1 VVDRTQKRHSLFYKQ
16 NMIQTAPYGTW
27 KSPIT
32 SDQIAAGGAIR
43 LSATK
48 IIGGNIYWLEG
59 RPAEG
64 GRNVLVCRHH
74 TGDIVDVTPA
84 DFNVRTR
91 AHEYGGGAFVVGSSA
106 VYFCNDADQR
116 IYRQEGVGEPHAI
129 TPVGKRRYADLILDE
144 RNHALIAVCEN
155 HEVDGPEAENSL
167 IQIDLNTSEIF
178 TLAGGDDFYSSPR
191 LSPDG
196 KQLAWLS
203 WRHPDMPWD
212 CTVLWQAS
220 RGAKGELIDIQQIAG
235 GNGESI
241 FQPEWS
247 LAGELFFVSDRSGWW
262 NIYCACG
269 GEIEAVCPMSAEFG
283 LPQWVFGLSTY
294 AIIDAQRI
302 VSSACI
308 RGVWSLGIID
318 CAEKKFVSIETPY
331 TDIGF
336 VVAQGEKIAFSAA
349 GTTDVDAVIEMDL
362 RTKKSQVIRRASAMT
377 VSPTYFSIP
386 EAIEFQTSNQQ
397 MAFAYFYP
405 PCNADFNAPQTER
418 PPLIVISHGGPT
430 SATSN
435 ALKLGI
441 QYWTSRG
448 FAVLDV
454 NYGGSSSFGRDYRRR
469 LNGMW
474 GIVDIDDCVNGAQY
488 LVGQGRVDGDRLII
502 RGNSAG
508 GYTTLCAL
516 TFRDCFKAGASY
528 YGVSDLT
535 ALADDTHK
543 FESRYLDRL
552 IGPYPQ
558 AKNIYLERSP
568 INFVDRL
575 NAPVIFLQG
584 LEDKV
589 VPPNQ
594 AGVMVDALK
603 KKGLPVAYVAFPG
616 EQHGFRRSE
625 TLKRALDA
633 ELYFYAKVFR
643 FELPNDIESVEIFNL
658 KEEK

>member
-1 VVDRTQKRHSLFYKQ
+1 
-16 NMIQTAPYGTW
+16 MIQTAPYGTW
-27 KSPIT
+27 TSPIT
-32 SDQIAAGGAIR
+32 SELIAAGGAIR

-48 IIGGNIYWLEG
+48 IVGGNIYWLEG

-64 GRNVLVCRHH
+64 GRNVLVCRHEN
-74 TGDIVDVTPA
+74 GEIVEVTPA
-84 DFNVRTR
+84 NFNVRTR
-91 AHEYGGGAFVVGSSA
+91 AHEYGGGAFVVGSDA
-106 VYFCNDADQR
+106 IYFCNDADQR
-116 IYRQEGVGEPHAI
+116 IYRQKPTTAPFAI
-129 TPVGKRRYADLILDE
+129 TPSEKRRYADLILDE
-144 RNHALIAVCEN
+144 RNDALIAICED
-155 HEVDGPEAENSL
+155 HEVAGKEAKTTL
-167 IQIDLNTSEIF
+167 VQIDLGAGAMIR
-178 TLAGGDDFYSSPR
+178 LAGGDDFYSSPR

-196 KQLAWLS
+196 RHLAWLS

-212 CTVLWQAS
+212 STMLWSAS
-220 RGAKGELIDIQQIAG
+220 RSADGQLENITQVAG
-235 GNGESI
+235 GKGESI

-247 LAGELFFVSDRSGWW
+247 PSGELFFVSDRSGWW
-262 NIYCACG
+262 NIYRASDD
-269 GEIEAVCPMSAEFG
+269 EIVAVCPMAAEFG

-294 AIIDAQRI
+294 AFVDATHI

-308 RGVWSLGIID
+308 RGVWSLGTID
-318 CAEKKFVSIETPY
+318 LTESKFVPIDTPF

-336 VVAQGEKIAFSAA
+336 VVAQGTKVAFCAA
-349 GTTDVDAVIEMDL
+349 GTKDVDAVIEMNV
-362 RTKKSQVIRRASAMT
+362 RTQTRRIIRRASAMNIEAQ
-377 VSPTYFSIP
+377 YFSIP
-386 EAIEFQTSNQQ
+386 ETIEFQTSNNQT
-397 MAFAYFYP
+397 AFAYFYSP
-405 PCNADFNAPQTER
+405 RNPDFQAPQSER

-435 ALKLGI
+435 SLKLGI

-469 LNGMW
+469 LNGNW

-488 LVGQGRVDGDRLII
+488 LVDQGRVDGDRLVI

-535 ALADDTHK
+535 ALAEDTHK

-568 INFVDRL
+568 INFVERL
-575 NAPVIFLQG
+575 NAPAIFLQG

-594 AGVMVDALK
+594 AEVMVEVLK

-625 TLKRALDA
+625 TLKRALDS
-633 ELYFYAKVFR
+633 ELFFYAKVFR
-643 FELPNDIESVEIFNL
+643 FELPNVIEPVEIFNL
-658 KEEK
+658 SEEK